1 MDLVTATPHRDPG
14 DRDEGAEGSPQAA
27 PVTPLRAVLPP
38 AVETPPP
45 TPRARARRHRRFSS
59 LSWRILAINVLALA
73 ILLGGLLF
81 LGQYRDGLIE
91 AKKGALLTQGEI
103 IAGSLGQS
111 AVTGAPSTIELDFAL
126 SRELIPRLVL
136 PTGTRARLFNI
147 DGRLVADSQT
157 LAAASRDVLSRALPP
172 PADEG
177 LLERA
182 VGTVYDWLFETSL
195 GRPGL
200 PPYVEREVQT
210 ATDYEEVVGALG
222 GEASAVERVAAEGE
236 VIINAVLPV
245 QRFKKV
251 LGALMLTSE
260 TADIVDSVRAV
271 RLAILE
277 VFLAALAITVL
288 LSLFLAGTIA
298 RPVRR
303 LADAADR
310 VRSGPGQPVAIPDF
324 TERGDEIGDLSLAL
338 RDMTAALYQRLNAI
352 EAFAADVAHEIRNPL
367 SSLQSAVEALERT
380 SDTAQRDKLAAI
392 IKDDIQR
399 LDRLIGDISD
409 ASRIDAELSR
419 AAMTPV
425 DVGGLVRTLAQVYG
439 ATEDEGALQIEVDVV
454 AQGPLVVTGL
464 EERLGQVLRNLI
476 DNARSFSPPA
486 GTIRVRVVAGDGEVT
501 ITVDD
506 DGPGIPEE
514 NLEAVFDRF
523 YRARPAGESF
533 GIHSGLGL
541 SISRQIVGAHG
552 GTIHAENWRD
562 AEGRIGGARFVVWLP
577 A

>member
-1 MDLVTATPHRDPG
+1 M
-14 DRDEGAEGSPQAA
+14 
-27 PVTPLRAVLPP
+27 
-38 AVETPPP
+38 
-45 TPRARARRHRRFSS
+45 
-59 LSWRILAINVLALA
+59 
-73 ILLGGLLF
+73 
-81 LGQYRDGLIE
+81 IE

-126 SRELIPRLVL
+126 SRELIPHLVL
-136 PTGTRARLFNI
+136 PTGTRARLFDL

-172 PADEG
+172 PVDKG

-195 GRPGL
+195 DRPGL

-210 ATDYEEVVGALG
+210 AADYGEVVGALRG
-222 GEASAVERVAAEGE
+222 DASAVERVTADGE

-245 QRFKKV
+245 QGFKKV
-251 LGALMLTSE
+251 LGALMLTSD

-298 RPVRR
+298 RPMRR

-310 VRSGPGQPVAIPDF
+310 VRSGPGQPVTIPDF

-367 SSLQSAVEALERT
+367 TSVSSAVEALERT
-380 SDTAQRDKLAAI
+380 SDTSQRDKLAAI

-419 AAMTPV
+419 AAMTPI
-425 DVGGLVRTLAQVYG
+425 DVADLVTTLAQVYR
-439 ATEDEGALQIEVDVV
+439 ATEDESAPQIEVDVGG
-454 AQGPLVVTGL
+454 QGPLVVTGL

-486 GTIRVRVVAGDGEVT
+486 GTIRVRAVAGDGEVT

-506 DGPGIPEE
+506 DGPGVPEE
-514 NLEAVFDRF
+514 SLEAVFERF
-523 YRARPAGESF
+523 YRARPAGEPF
-533 GIHSGLGL
+533 GTHSGLGL

>member
-1 MDLVTATPHRDPG
+1 M
-14 DRDEGAEGSPQAA
+14 
-27 PVTPLRAVLPP
+27 
-38 AVETPPP
+38 
-45 TPRARARRHRRFSS
+45 
-59 LSWRILAINVLALA
+59 
-73 ILLGGLLF
+73 
-81 LGQYRDGLIE
+81 IE

-126 SRELIPRLVL
+126 SRELIPHLVL
-136 PTGTRARLFNI
+136 PTGTRARLFDL

-172 PADEG
+172 PVDKG

-195 GRPGL
+195 DRPGL

-210 ATDYEEVVGALG
+210 AADYGEVVGALRG
-222 GEASAVERVAAEGE
+222 DASAVERVTADGE

-245 QRFKKV
+245 QGFKKV
-251 LGALMLTSE
+251 LGALMLTSD

-298 RPVRR
+298 RPMRR

-310 VRSGPGQPVAIPDF
+310 VRSGPGQPVTIPDF

-367 SSLQSAVEALERT
+367 TSVSKRRRGARADERYVAT
-380 SDTAQRDKLAAI
+380 RQTGRDHQGRHPAS
-392 IKDDIQR
+392 R
-399 LDRLIGDISD
+399 PLDRRYLGCL
-409 ASRIDAELSR
+409 AHRCR
-419 AAMTPV
+419 A
-425 DVGGLVRTLAQVYG
+425 
-439 ATEDEGALQIEVDVV
+439 V
-454 AQGPLVVTGL
+454 AGRHDPHRRG
-464 EERLGQVLRNLI
+464 RLG
-476 DNARSFSPPA
+476 
-486 GTIRVRVVAGDGEVT
+486 
-501 ITVDD
+501 DD
-506 DGPGIPEE
+506 T
-514 NLEAVFDRF
+514 
-523 YRARPAGESF
+523 RP
-533 GIHSGLGL
+533 GL
-541 SISRQIVGAHG
+541 SCDRG
-552 GTIHAENWRD
+552 
-562 AEGRIGGARFVVWLP
+562 
-577 A
+577 